1 MNESN
6 VRNINFHSDI
16 LNKDMGINVYLPKG
30 YEENNNPLP
39 VLYFL
44 HGRSGN
50 ENIIFDLN
58 MKGIADEMIES
69 GKIKPLII
77 VCPRIENSRG
87 VNSSSI
93 SNEVLSPGDSGIII
107 NVGMYEDYF
116 IKEVVPLIDNMFNTI
131 KTKNGRYIG
140 GVSAGGYAALHN
152 SFRHQ
157 EMFSKVGGHMPAI
170 ELTLEEEDTPYFKD
184 ISVWEK
190 YDPITIA
197 KNNEISKELKVYLDA
212 GNQDE
217 GHFYE
222 GCKVLQDILEK
233 KQITS
238 QNHIYTGHHNG
249 EYIISNLE
257 KYLEFYNS

>member
-1 MNESN
+1 MSESN
-6 VRNINFHSDI
+6 VKNINFHSDI
-16 LNKDMGINVYLPKG
+16 LNKDMRINVYLPKG

-131 KTKNGRYIG
+131 KTKM
-140 GVSAGGYAALHN
+140 V
-152 SFRHQ
+152 
-157 EMFSKVGGHMPAI
+157 
-170 ELTLEEEDTPYFKD
+170 
-184 ISVWEK
+184 
-190 YDPITIA
+190 
-197 KNNEISKELKVYLDA
+197 
-212 GNQDE
+212 
-217 GHFYE
+217 
-222 GCKVLQDILEK
+222 DILVVFQQVDMQHFIIHLDIK
-233 KQITS
+233 KCLAR
-238 QNHIYTGHHNG
+238 
-249 EYIISNLE
+249 LE
-257 KYLEFYNS
+257 DICLQ

>member
-1 MNESN
+1 MSESN
-6 VRNINFHSDI
+6 IKNIKFHSDI
-16 LNKDMGINVYLPKG
+16 LDKEMGINVYLPKEYKEIG
-30 YEENNNPLP
+30 NPLP

-50 ENIIFDLN
+50 ESIMYDLN
-58 MKGIADEMIES
+58 INVKADEMIEN

-93 SNEVLSPGDSGIII
+93 SKEVLSPGNSGIVI

-116 IKEVVPLIDNMFNTI
+116 IKEVIPLIDKEFNTI
-131 KTKNGRYIG
+131 KTKEGRYIG
-140 GVSAGGYAALHN
+140 GISAGGYAALHN

-157 EMFSKVGGHMPAI
+157 DLFSKVGGHMPAI
-170 ELTLEEEDTPYFKD
+170 ELTLEEEDTPYFED
-184 ISVWEK
+184 MSVWEK

-197 KNNEISKELKVYLDA
+197 KNNEISKDIKVYLDA

-222 GCKVLQDILEK
+222 GCKVLQEILEK

-238 QNHIYTGHHNG
+238 QNHIYEGHHNG